1 MKSVAKIS
9 TTLSLCTAI
18 LLTSASVEAQQQTT
32 RPQYQ
37 PRPTTKVSPRPTTPQ
52 QRRAVGP
59 VAVIDMNKVFKSH
72 AGFKAAMDKMKG
84 EVQTFETGLRQ
95 RHEKLQKAQQALRA
109 SQFKPG
115 TPNFVKE
122 ERRIADEA
130 AQVQVDTQLKKQEFL
145 QRESKAY
152 FTVYQQI
159 QGAIAGYAQQNRISI
174 VLRYSSE
181 KMDPTNQQSVLAGV
195 NNPIVYQQSQDITQ
209 VIIDRL
215 GRVATQ
221 PSKTRVRQ

>member
-1 MKSVAKIS
+1 MKSVAKFS
-9 TTLSLCTAI
+9 TTFSLCTAI
-18 LLTSASVEAQQQTT
+18 LLITASVEAQQQTT
-32 RPQYQ
+32 RPQFQ
-37 PRPTTKVSPRPTTPQ
+37 PRPTTKVSTRPTSPQ
-52 QRRAVGP
+52 PRRTVGP

-72 AGFKAAMDKMKG
+72 AGFKATMDKMKS
-84 EVQTFETGLRQ
+84 EVQSFETALRQ
-95 RHEKLQKAQQALRA
+95 RHEKLRKAQQALQA

-115 TPNFVKE
+115 TPNFVQE

-152 FTVYQQI
+152 YDVYQQI
-159 QGAIAGYAQQNRISI
+159 QRAIAQYAQQNRISI

-209 VIIDRL
+209 LIIDRL
-215 GRVATQ
+215 GRVAAQ
-221 PSKTRVRQ
+221 PPKTRAR